1 MAQQKNNGC
10 GCFLFLLLAAGG
22 GWYWYSDGNFL
33 SGEDP
38 AKKGESGPLA
48 EVLTPATPEECE
60 LAEEQADDEAATDDS
75 TAESAPAPAPEIT
88 ASEASSLLP
97 PLHIA
102 LLNNTPG
109 IPGEINAIRTLIAH
123 LDKAEMAKYLEEK
136 GITPDKYLA
145 SMLEA
150 IRQGD
155 ADLVIRLL
163 ACGTPTDKKDENYVS
178 AHRLL
183 LSKGDLTTDVIHV
196 LVAADVTE
204 PDKLNEK
211 GKNILLEAW
220 EANAAPTVMSVLK
233 ELGCTYGSKLHT
245 AAIYG
250 DIEAAKA
257 ALDEGQSVNDGSE
270 HGYSPLCMALIHKD
284 TELFKLLL
292 NKGADLNQFVG
303 EGNFTLLE
311 GAILSKNVEAA
322 KLLIEAKID
331 VNLVHEKN
339 KKNRTPLIRACST
352 KETQALV
359 PALLDAG
366 ADFSATDRNKENAL
380 HLICESIYDQQSV
393 EVLRSILSRN
403 PDIHQT
409 NKNGF
414 TPLLKLAS
422 KFHKAYGDA
431 PEYDKQAVL
440 DALNELLKAGAD
452 PHAAHAPG
460 KLSVHIDAKGYDGA
474 ITALKYAE
482 FCNATECIEILD
494 TACKNTKP
502 SLASRLSGAISV
514 KEAVAMLEKYDLLDK
529 YNPPVTNPFYT
540 EIAYQEA
547 SDMECIMSMM
557 LLKAPPPCYYKR
569 RVKEFDKHFKMLG
582 DKMENIND
590 YAYLSA
596 IYILSDWA
604 ATYASTSPQSQILE
618 KATIAFIAA
627 GHDINKVSSKADDGK
642 LLTSME
648 TPLITATRCNN
659 ADMVRLLLELGADA
673 NAKNEKGATARDI
686 AKADNKTN
694 VLKVLDELAPA
705 PAPEPAPAPQ
715 PATEES
721 AESTTS
727 VSTPQPAVAEQ
738 KSEAKTVS
746 ADALEKLKPLYNR
759 LARLKCKEEYSAL
772 CQKRLL
778 HLLDNIRNGG
788 DINMTTEET
797 KGSNALHYSC
807 SLGSLSITKWLLE
820 NGADSNAKTAAGAD
834 PITCV
839 GDDNRD
845 AIIALLKQFGARANE
860 GKAEQGTSEST
871 PEENAA
877 PVVLFNED
885 DTPTEETT
893 NNVVCKR
900 FTLMATPDVTLD
912 SFKDVF
918 ADEVIE
924 LKSSK
929 VVSVTTLHEKAQQQ
943 NEKWPSRAVKLLD
956 MGVSG
961 RRIEA
966 NVALVYKNPAN
977 GKSISAY
984 NKVVMLLNENGKI
997 CGMSETISSKR
1008 SKLSRKFKSV
1018 KFTGE
1023 DPVFA
1028 VSE

>member
-10 GCFLFLLLAAGG
+10 GCLLFLLLAAGG
-22 GWYWYSDGNFL
+22 GWYWYNDGNFL
-33 SGEDP
+33 SGEDS
-38 AKKGESGPLA
+38 AKNGEGGAQS
-48 EVLTPATPEECE
+48 EVLTPATPEER
-60 LAEEQADDEAATDDS
+60 EQADDEAATEDS
-75 TAESAPAPAPEIT
+75 TAESAPVPEMA
-88 ASEASSLLP
+88 ASESSPLLH

-102 LLNNTPG
+102 LLNNAPG

-123 LDKAEMAKYLEEK
+123 LDKAEMANYLEKK

-163 ACGTPTDKKDENYVS
+163 ACGTPTDKIDENYVS

-183 LSKGDLTTDVIHV
+183 LNKGDLTTDVIHV
-196 LVAADVTE
+196 LVAADVTDPE
-204 PDKLNEK
+204 KLNEK

-220 EANAAPTVMSVLK
+220 EAGAAPTVMSVLK

-245 AAIYG
+245 ASIYG

-270 HGYSPLCMALIHKD
+270 HGYSPICMSLIHKD

-292 NKGADLNQFVG
+292 SKGADLNQFIG
-303 EGNFTLLE
+303 EGNFTLLD
-311 GAILSKNVEAA
+311 GAIQLKNVEAA
-322 KLLIEAKID
+322 KLLIDAKID
-331 VNLVHEKN
+331 VNHVHEKN
-339 KKNRTPLIRACST
+339 KDRTPLIRACSA
-352 KETQALV
+352 KETQVLIPV
-359 PALLDAG
+359 LLEAG
-366 ADFSATDRNKENAL
+366 ADFSATNWNKNTVL

-393 EVLRSILSRN
+393 EVLRAILSKN
-403 PDIHQT
+403 PNIHQT
-409 NKNGF
+409 NKSGY

-422 KFHKAYGDA
+422 KFHKAYGDK

-440 DALNELLKAGAD
+440 NALNELLKAGAD

-460 KLSVHIDAKGYDGA
+460 KLSVHIDPKGYDGA

-514 KEAVAMLEKYDLLDK
+514 KEAVALLEKYDLLDK

-540 EIAYQEA
+540 ELAYREV
-547 SDMECIMSMM
+547 SDMECVMSMM
-557 LLKAPPPCYYKR
+557 LMKAPPPCYYKR
-569 RVKEFDKHFKMLG
+569 RVKEFDKHIKMLE

-673 NAKNEKGATARDI
+673 NEKNEKGATARDI

-705 PAPEPAPAPQ
+705 PAPEPAAELTPA

-721 AESTTS
+721 AESKAS
-727 VSTPQPAVAEQ
+727 GSTPQPAVAEQ
-738 KSEAKTVS
+738 KSETKTVS
-746 ADALEKLKPLYNR
+746 VEALEKLKPLYNR
-759 LARLKCKEEYSAL
+759 LVRLKCKEEYSAL

-797 KGSNALHYSC
+797 KGSNALHNSC

-820 NGADSNAKTAAGAD
+820 NGADPNAKTAEGAD

-845 AIIALLKQFGARANE
+845 AIISLLKQFGARANE
-860 GKAEQGTSEST
+860 GEAEQGTSEST

-877 PVVLFNED
+877 PVELFNKD

-893 NNVVCKR
+893 NNVVSKR
-900 FTLMATPDVTLD
+900 FTLMSTPDVTLG

-924 LKSSK
+924 LKSNK
-929 VVSVTTLHEKAQQQ
+929 VVSVTTLHDKALQQ
-943 NEKWPSRAVKLLD
+943 NKKWPSRAVKLLD

-966 NVALVYKNPAN
+966 NVALVYKNSAN

-984 NKVVMLLNENGKI
+984 NKIVMLLNENGKI
-997 CGMSETISSKR
+997 CGMSETISRKR
-1008 SKLSRKFKSV
+1008 SKLSKKFKSV